1 MSSELGSCWRKM
13 ERRMLKAVYA
23 SGFASHNELVS
34 SSSFS
39 LLVWLSS
46 AERTASRA
54 ARSTSAFGCSSACLR
69 ARCSA
74 VSFGRACIRGSGV
87 LRSALEL
94 RPGVSRHPGK
104 IVLWGA
110 SISYSYAL
118 FPHMCMQLKGAET
131 PAFCCILLA
140 ASGSC
145 ERTFTTI
152 AIALNTPHSALFKK
166 QQSLTGS

>member
-1 MSSELGSCWRKM
+1 MSSELVSCWRKM

-39 LLVWLSS
+39 LLVLLSS

-74 VSFGRACIRGSGV
+74 VSFGRACICGSGV
-87 LRSALEL
+87 LRSALARRL
-94 RPGVSRHPGK
+94 GVLWHSWK
-104 IVLWGA
+104 IVLCGV
-110 SISYSYAL
+110 SISYSYAI
-118 FPHMCMQLKGAET
+118 FPHMYIQLKGAET

-152 AIALNTPHSALFKK
+152 AISLNTPQSALF
-166 QQSLTGS
+166 